1 MSSDQFSTSFA
12 QQRLWFLEQYEPG
25 TGLYNIA
32 AACRIEGALHLDIL
46 ERSLNAIVQRHEALR
61 TCFAVDQDLPVQVI
75 AGQAPL
81 RIRQVELAELL
92 EQGLTLQQF
101 IDAEAAS
108 PFDLNLA
115 PLIRATAIKVRA
127 TEHILLLTL
136 HHIVADGW
144 SMSLL
149 LSELSSLYN
158 AELHATT
165 ASLPE
170 LEVHYADYAVWQ
182 REWLQ
187 GEVLQAQLEYWE
199 NLLKDAPAV
208 LELPTDRPRPPRL
221 DHAGNRV
228 YFTLPTELGVQ
239 LQQLS
244 QRHHVTLF
252 TTLIC
257 AFNTL
262 LFRLGKQPDIS
273 MGYPV
278 ANRNRAELQALIGF
292 FVNTLVLRSRLD
304 ARQPFAAYLQ
314 QAQSTLLDSDQNQ
327 DVPFERLVEA
337 LRPARD
343 LNHSPI
349 FQVMFSFFNQ
359 DVAEAL
365 RLSGT
370 TSSELPQNSRFAK
383 FDLSLEMSTRQGVL
397 GGFFEYRTALYDQDS
412 IERLSGYFRVLLES
426 IVADANAA
434 LGDLEL
440 LPEQERQL
448 RLAPL
453 PGGGQPL
460 RADQCVHDLFL
471 AQARRTPEATAI
483 ICGAQQVSYRQLERQ
498 ARAIAARLVALGV
511 GPDTCVAV
519 CLDRSISMVAALLG
533 TWMAGAG
540 YVPMDPAYPHAR
552 LLHMLQDSRSRV
564 LLTERRHAEAFGNQA
579 VRVVSLDDGAP
590 EADADDTRHPVAA
603 LNNAYVIYTSGS
615 TGLPKGVQVP
625 HRAVVNFLHS
635 MTAEPGISA
644 QDRLLAVTSI
654 SFDISVLELFLPLV
668 NGASIILAERD
679 AAADGQALIK
689 LAMAHDATIIQATP
703 STYWLMLEAGWP
715 STLALKALCGGEA
728 LAPALADKLLQR
740 TAALWNMYGP
750 TETTIWSAI
759 RHVTSASGSIGH
771 PIANTLLR
779 VLDED
784 SRLCAIGS
792 PGELHIGGEGVTR
805 GYLDRPDLTAQKFVP
820 DPYGSGSGERL
831 YKTGDL
837 VRWLANGEIE
847 FLGRIDHQV
856 KVRGFRIELGEIEAQ
871 LVCHPEVRQAVA
883 IVREDLPGQ
892 QQIVAYLLA
901 GKDYS
906 ADPAQLRQ
914 HLAQALPD
922 YMLPSHFVVLEQ
934 LPLTPNGKIDRKRL
948 PVPDVTPQGATTAP
962 PVTAMERAVAEIWQQ
977 VLKRENIGLTDN
989 FFELGGHSILA
1000 TQVVSRLRKA
1010 LGVDL
1015 SVRSLFEAPT
1025 IARLIDSLGSEA
1037 VREAPPIIA
1046 YSVPDRPQPLS
1057 FAQERLFFLNHFEP
1071 ASTAYNIA
1079 LALELNGALQVPL
1092 LQRCLDELIQRHA
1105 SLRTTFSL
1113 DEDGK
1118 AQSLVHPQALGEL
1131 SYSDLRQHPQPLRA
1145 ARAQAEAEAQ
1155 QLFALEEGPL
1165 LQVTLLRLAEQQHVL
1180 LFTLHHIVG
1189 DGWSIAV
1196 LTRELMALY
1205 QAFMLDQPSP
1215 LAPLEIQYSDY
1226 AFWQR
1231 QWQAPIEFDTQVA
1244 YWREHLAAA
1253 PTTLELPTDRPRPA
1267 IQTYRGQAIA
1277 RTLDKALSGR
1287 IDSLSQRQGAT
1298 PFMTLLALFNLLLNR
1313 YSGQHDIVVGTPIAN
1328 RTRAEVEPLIGLFVN
1343 TLALRTRLEGNP
1355 TFSELLEQV
1364 RNTTLGA
1371 YAHQDLPFEKVVE
1384 ALDIPRDMSRSPLFQ
1399 VLFVL
1404 QNTPTEAFALPGLDI
1419 SHFAVQATTSKFDLS
1434 LELTP
1439 SEHGYQMRWEY
1450 NCDLFDAATIERM
1463 ASHFETL
1470 ARSATEQPQQP
1481 ARLLPMITPVE
1492 KQRILHEWNA
1502 TDSAFRALPVH
1513 QLFTEMAEQ
1522 CPDLTAVMFGSESL
1536 TYRQLETRSNQ
1547 FAHYLQ
1553 RSGVL
1558 PGTLVGICL
1567 ERSLHVAVA
1576 ILGILKAS
1584 AVCMPMDPS
1593 YPTER
1598 LRFMAQ
1604 DARASLIVTQVSLLP
1619 RVEDCSDT
1627 LVCMDRCAN
1636 AWEEPTSNPARPQH
1650 LLSLCYVIY
1659 TSGSTG
1665 QPKGAAL
1672 THEMLTNL
1680 VQWQLTESRLGQGDR
1695 TLQFSPL
1702 SFDVSFDEFF
1712 STWASGGTLVMV
1724 SEETRKDPV
1733 LLLELIQR
1741 QQVARLFIPFV
1752 ALQGIADAAANLEQ
1766 LACLKEIVCGGEQLQ
1781 VTQEVVELFQK
1792 LPDALL
1798 HNQYG
1803 PTESHFV
1810 TGYRL
1815 SGDASQWPALPPI
1828 GKPLFNSQMY
1838 VLDTCLEPVPVGV
1851 RGDLYIAGAHLA
1863 RCYWERADITAERFI
1878 PNPHSLI
1885 HGARMYKTGD
1895 VARYLP
1901 DGNIEYLGRSDHQV
1915 KIRGFRIELAE
1926 VEQALMTLDNVASAA
1941 AVVREDRPGLKK
1953 LVGYLVAKNGCTLV
1967 PGQIREQLK
1976 QSLPD
1981 YMVPSALMILESL
1994 PLTPSGKVDKR
2005 SLPQPEAGDQDAQ
2018 YVAPR
2023 TDDERQLAQ
2032 IWAAV
2037 LNLPRVGVTDDFFE
2051 LGGHSL
2057 LATQVV
2063 SRIRKQLH
2071 VDLALRTLFEA
2082 PTIERLLPRLT
2093 TSPTTATPAIRA
2105 ANAGPGVHSA
2115 SFAQERL
2122 FFLNRLEPS
2131 STAYNIALAL
2141 ELNGALQV
2149 PLLQRCLD
2157 ELIQRHTSL
2166 RTTFSLD
2173 EHGQVLARVHPRA
2186 LGELNYSDL
2195 RQHPQPLRAAR
2206 AQAEAEAQQLFALET
2221 GPLLRVTLLRVA
2233 EQQYV
2238 LLFALHHIVG
2248 DGWSIAVL
2256 TREVVALYQALAL
2269 DQPSPLPPL
2278 EIQYSDYAAWQR
2290 QWQAPRVFEAQIAYW
2305 REHLADAPTTLE
2317 LPTDR
2322 PRPAIQIY
2330 RGQVIARTLDKAL
2343 SRQIDALSQRLG
2355 ATPFMTL
2362 LALFNLLLN
2371 RYSGQHD
2378 IVVGTPIANRTR
2390 AEVEPLIGLFVNTLA
2405 LRTRLEGNPTFS
2417 ELLEQVRNT
2426 TLGAY
2431 AHQDLPFE
2439 KVVEALDIPRDM
2451 SRSPLFQV
2459 LFVLQNTVS
2468 LDLALPQVRI
2478 AAFDIDASTA
2488 KFDLSLELTP
2498 SEHGYQMRWEYN
2510 RDLFDAATIE
2520 RMASH
2525 FETLASAVA
2534 LDAGQ
2539 KVASLDLLSPVEK
2552 QRMLE
2557 QWNATAV
2564 NFPPVAALHHLF
2576 EQQVAKTPDAIALTF
2591 ENRHLSYRQLNES
2604 ANQLAHCLIEHGV
2617 GPDQLVAVC
2626 MERSLEMTIGLLGI
2640 LKAGAAYVPVDPH
2653 YPGERVAYMLEDAAP
2668 VMVLTQRALSGCV
2681 PPGLRNLCL
2690 DSGDARLARQP
2701 QSNPGRPVDPANLA
2715 YCIYTSGST
2724 GKPKGS
2730 LNSHQAI
2737 VNRILWMQATYP
2749 LDATDKVLQKT
2760 PFSFDVSV
2768 WEFFWPLSTGAQLL
2782 VARPEGHKDPRY
2794 LEALIDSAG
2803 VTTAHFVPSMLSAY
2817 MAYTQASHSRS
2828 LRRVFSSGEALS
2840 TSVQNDFFKKYPATE
2855 LHNLYGPTEA
2865 AIDVTHWHCRPDADG
2880 HAVPIGHPVANTR
2893 AYILDARLQPIAIGV
2908 SGDLY
2913 IAGVQLSRGY
2923 LNRPDLTA
2931 ERFIPDPHGL
2941 PGSRMYMTGDIA
2953 RYRANGE
2960 IEYLG
2965 RNDQQIKLRG
2975 FRIEPGEIETQLCAH
2990 PQISQAV
2997 VSVNNAD
3004 VDHPTLAAYLVCTPG
3019 TPPSA
3024 GELRDFLARALP
3036 SHMADLSFQVLDQLP
3051 LMPNGKLDR
3060 RGLPRPT
3067 APLQQPSATGL
3078 SPETALEKSVA
3089 HIWSTTLQQAVIG
3102 LHDNFFEKGGHSLLA
3117 MKMIDRVNRELGLAA
3132 SIRQVFEA
3140 PDLAGFIRNISQ
3152 HGGACDSTRIQ
3163 LREGTSRHLFLVHAV
3178 GGTVSPYI
3186 KLAHLLPD
3194 DFNVHAFQA
3203 RGLEAGSQPVESL
3216 EDLAASYL
3224 EEMLQVQP
3232 AGPYFLG
3239 GWSLGGVIAFEIA
3252 RQLEM
3257 RDLPVRQLILLD
3269 APAPGQPRQ
3278 AQAWPLGAY
3287 LVDLARSL
3295 AVDLPLSASQM
3306 NQLIDQPDR
3315 DAQAIAAARRI
3326 GLIPDSLD
3334 DSQLS
3339 RRVRVFQANQQALDS
3354 YRPQSRVNSPLT
3366 LLHTEE
3372 GTDNREAWRGWSA
3385 QAFAAHALK
3394 ADHYSILEAATPA
3407 IYKLLK

>member
-1 MSSDQFSTSFA
+1 M
-12 QQRLWFLEQYEPG
+12 
-25 TGLYNIA
+25 
-32 AACRIEGALHLDIL
+32 
-46 ERSLNAIVQRHEALR
+46 
-61 TCFAVDQDLPVQVI
+61 
-75 AGQAPL
+75 
-81 RIRQVELAELL
+81 
-92 EQGLTLQQF
+92 
-101 IDAEAAS
+101 
-108 PFDLNLA
+108 
-115 PLIRATAIKVRA
+115 
-127 TEHILLLTL
+127 
-136 HHIVADGW
+136 
-144 SMSLL
+144 
-149 LSELSSLYN
+149 
-158 AELHATT
+158 
-165 ASLPE
+165 
-170 LEVHYADYAVWQ
+170 
-182 REWLQ
+182 
-187 GEVLQAQLEYWE
+187 
-199 NLLKDAPAV
+199 
-208 LELPTDRPRPPRL
+208 
-221 DHAGNRV
+221 
-228 YFTLPTELGVQ
+228 
-239 LQQLS
+239 
-244 QRHHVTLF
+244 
-252 TTLIC
+252 
-257 AFNTL
+257 
-262 LFRLGKQPDIS
+262 
-273 MGYPV
+273 
-278 ANRNRAELQALIGF
+278 
-292 FVNTLVLRSRLD
+292 
-304 ARQPFAAYLQ
+304 
-314 QAQSTLLDSDQNQ
+314 
-327 DVPFERLVEA
+327 
-337 LRPARD
+337 
-343 LNHSPI
+343 
-349 FQVMFSFFNQ
+349 
-359 DVAEAL
+359 
-365 RLSGT
+365 
-370 TSSELPQNSRFAK
+370 
-383 FDLSLEMSTRQGVL
+383 
-397 GGFFEYRTALYDQDS
+397 
-412 IERLSGYFRVLLES
+412 
-426 IVADANAA
+426 
-434 LGDLEL
+434 
-440 LPEQERQL
+440 
-448 RLAPL
+448 
-453 PGGGQPL
+453 
-460 RADQCVHDLFL
+460 
-471 AQARRTPEATAI
+471 
-483 ICGAQQVSYRQLERQ
+483 
-498 ARAIAARLVALGV
+498 
-511 GPDTCVAV
+511 
-519 CLDRSISMVAALLG
+519 
-533 TWMAGAG
+533 
-540 YVPMDPAYPHAR
+540 
-552 LLHMLQDSRSRV
+552 
-564 LLTERRHAEAFGNQA
+564 
-579 VRVVSLDDGAP
+579 
-590 EADADDTRHPVAA
+590 
-603 LNNAYVIYTSGS
+603 
-615 TGLPKGVQVP
+615 
-625 HRAVVNFLHS
+625 
-635 MTAEPGISA
+635 
-644 QDRLLAVTSI
+644 
-654 SFDISVLELFLPLV
+654 
-668 NGASIILAERD
+668 
-679 AAADGQALIK
+679 
-689 LAMAHDATIIQATP
+689 
-703 STYWLMLEAGWP
+703 
-715 STLALKALCGGEA
+715 
-728 LAPALADKLLQR
+728 
-740 TAALWNMYGP
+740 
-750 TETTIWSAI
+750 
-759 RHVTSASGSIGH
+759 
-771 PIANTLLR
+771 
-779 VLDED
+779 
-784 SRLCAIGS
+784 
-792 PGELHIGGEGVTR
+792 
-805 GYLDRPDLTAQKFVP
+805 
-820 DPYGSGSGERL
+820 
-831 YKTGDL
+831 
-837 VRWLANGEIE
+837 
-847 FLGRIDHQV
+847 
-856 KVRGFRIELGEIEAQ
+856 
-871 LVCHPEVRQAVA
+871 
-883 IVREDLPGQ
+883 
-892 QQIVAYLLA
+892 
-901 GKDYS
+901 
-906 ADPAQLRQ
+906 
-914 HLAQALPD
+914 
-922 YMLPSHFVVLEQ
+922 
-934 LPLTPNGKIDRKRL
+934 
-948 PVPDVTPQGATTAP
+948 
-962 PVTAMERAVAEIWQQ
+962 
-977 VLKRENIGLTDN
+977 
-989 FFELGGHSILA
+989 
-1000 TQVVSRLRKA
+1000 
-1010 LGVDL
+1010 
-1015 SVRSLFEAPT
+1015 
-1025 IARLIDSLGSEA
+1025 
-1037 VREAPPIIA
+1037 
-1046 YSVPDRPQPLS
+1046 
-1057 FAQERLFFLNHFEP
+1057 
-1071 ASTAYNIA
+1071 
-1079 LALELNGALQVPL
+1079 
-1092 LQRCLDELIQRHA
+1092 
-1105 SLRTTFSL
+1105 
-1113 DEDGK
+1113 
-1118 AQSLVHPQALGEL
+1118 
-1131 SYSDLRQHPQPLRA
+1131 
-1145 ARAQAEAEAQ
+1145 
-1155 QLFALEEGPL
+1155 
-1165 LQVTLLRLAEQQHVL
+1165 
-1180 LFTLHHIVG
+1180 
-1189 DGWSIAV
+1189 
-1196 LTRELMALY
+1196 
-1205 QAFMLDQPSP
+1205 
-1215 LAPLEIQYSDY
+1215 
-1226 AFWQR
+1226 
-1231 QWQAPIEFDTQVA
+1231 
-1244 YWREHLAAA
+1244 
-1253 PTTLELPTDRPRPA
+1253 
-1267 IQTYRGQAIA
+1267 
-1277 RTLDKALSGR
+1277 
-1287 IDSLSQRQGAT
+1287 
-1298 PFMTLLALFNLLLNR
+1298 
-1313 YSGQHDIVVGTPIAN
+1313 
-1328 RTRAEVEPLIGLFVN
+1328 
-1343 TLALRTRLEGNP
+1343 
-1355 TFSELLEQV
+1355 
-1364 RNTTLGA
+1364 
-1371 YAHQDLPFEKVVE
+1371 
-1384 ALDIPRDMSRSPLFQ
+1384 
-1399 VLFVL
+1399 
-1404 QNTPTEAFALPGLDI
+1404 
-1419 SHFAVQATTSKFDLS
+1419 
-1434 LELTP
+1434 
-1439 SEHGYQMRWEY
+1439 
-1450 NCDLFDAATIERM
+1450 
-1463 ASHFETL
+1463 
-1470 ARSATEQPQQP
+1470 
-1481 ARLLPMITPVE
+1481 
-1492 KQRILHEWNA
+1492 
-1502 TDSAFRALPVH
+1502 
-1513 QLFTEMAEQ
+1513 
-1522 CPDLTAVMFGSESL
+1522 
-1536 TYRQLETRSNQ
+1536 
-1547 FAHYLQ
+1547 
-1553 RSGVL
+1553 
-1558 PGTLVGICL
+1558 
-1567 ERSLHVAVA
+1567 
-1576 ILGILKAS
+1576 
-1584 AVCMPMDPS
+1584 
-1593 YPTER
+1593 
-1598 LRFMAQ
+1598 
-1604 DARASLIVTQVSLLP
+1604 
-1619 RVEDCSDT
+1619 
-1627 LVCMDRCAN
+1627 
-1636 AWEEPTSNPARPQH
+1636 
-1650 LLSLCYVIY
+1650 
-1659 TSGSTG
+1659 
-1665 QPKGAAL
+1665 
-1672 THEMLTNL
+1672 
-1680 VQWQLTESRLGQGDR
+1680 
-1695 TLQFSPL
+1695 
-1702 SFDVSFDEFF
+1702 
-1712 STWASGGTLVMV
+1712 
-1724 SEETRKDPV
+1724 
-1733 LLLELIQR
+1733 
-1741 QQVARLFIPFV
+1741 
-1752 ALQGIADAAANLEQ
+1752 
-1766 LACLKEIVCGGEQLQ
+1766 
-1781 VTQEVVELFQK
+1781 
-1792 LPDALL
+1792 
-1798 HNQYG
+1798 
-1803 PTESHFV
+1803 
-1810 TGYRL
+1810 
-1815 SGDASQWPALPPI
+1815 
-1828 GKPLFNSQMY
+1828 
-1838 VLDTCLEPVPVGV
+1838 
-1851 RGDLYIAGAHLA
+1851 
-1863 RCYWERADITAERFI
+1863 
-1878 PNPHSLI
+1878 
-1885 HGARMYKTGD
+1885 
-1895 VARYLP
+1895 
-1901 DGNIEYLGRSDHQV
+1901 
-1915 KIRGFRIELAE
+1915 
-1926 VEQALMTLDNVASAA
+1926 
-1941 AVVREDRPGLKK
+1941 
-1953 LVGYLVAKNGCTLV
+1953 
-1967 PGQIREQLK
+1967 
-1976 QSLPD
+1976 
-1981 YMVPSALMILESL
+1981 
-1994 PLTPSGKVDKR
+1994 
-2005 SLPQPEAGDQDAQ
+2005 
-2018 YVAPR
+2018 
-2023 TDDERQLAQ
+2023 
-2032 IWAAV
+2032 
-2037 LNLPRVGVTDDFFE
+2037 
-2051 LGGHSL
+2051 
-2057 LATQVV
+2057 
-2063 SRIRKQLH
+2063 
-2071 VDLALRTLFEA
+2071 
-2082 PTIERLLPRLT
+2082 
-2093 TSPTTATPAIRA
+2093 
-2105 ANAGPGVHSA
+2105 
-2115 SFAQERL
+2115 
-2122 FFLNRLEPS
+2122 
-2131 STAYNIALAL
+2131 
-2141 ELNGALQV
+2141 
-2149 PLLQRCLD
+2149 
-2157 ELIQRHTSL
+2157 
-2166 RTTFSLD
+2166 
-2173 EHGQVLARVHPRA
+2173 ARVHPRA